1 MTTEYSIQ
9 KMVSDGTLST
19 ITLGIQYLQ
28 RSDIYMRIAGEET
41 PQSGASNG
49 YTWTFVGSTTLKVL
63 PIVPTGVEVVI
74 YRRTDADEMYNVF
87 SQNAQFDESAMD
99 ENNTQ
104 LLFLSQE
111 YLEQGSG
118 IEAVEYLRSEG
129 EVHYYRLQLYGGRY
143 TDEFTITTQLP
154 PGYIRGSGD
163 FATGF
168 TVMPG
173 MRNVVWLNP
182 SPTGDNNLYSWSG
195 EVPPTGKVVPPN
207 STPETT
213 GGLVNAWIPR
223 TDETLRQELSAPGGA
238 GVVGYSAGDPSYFSS
253 RKVADYLKQSLWFDD
268 FKGATDDEK
277 WSNLAAY
284 ASTAV
289 VTSVCVMF
297 SARKHIFSSNPATL
311 TKPFELHGQGAKNT
325 VLQFNDCDGVRGDL
339 SGYAKYCQSKI
350 ANMAIVANSVNSKKG
365 IYFKGFQSFSPH
377 DSALVL
383 DNVSVYGLRE
393 IDAAAPISVEWAI
406 AIHLDNVDTV
416 TIRDLFIAGSQKNG
430 TYAGR
435 TTSKGILAD
444 TVTGLWISTSSI
456 FMCSEGIEIIGQSEG
471 AILDGLTI
479 VATDTGILIRNL
491 VDPANNHIIT
501 NSHFSTYTKGISIAK
516 LATAG
521 EHSLAAYLS
530 NIFVLEREG
539 NASKPL
545 YTAIEAY
552 ARRSCLDNITIQSN
566 RTLSPNRKGIV
577 ISNQDNSVSNVLG
590 FNVGELL
597 NIDPVGNGRVFYSN
611 LRTTGET
618 TAEISGGVQYAVGA
632 GAGASSAI
640 SDYTVRASNFKVL
653 NSQGLSIYECS
664 VGRNLFGGGRQNTSV
679 YHDFR
684 TFPGGT
690 AAYDGRILF
699 AGGNASVAGKADMS
713 VLAGSVSF
721 DGSISP
727 RVPNGVSCGTSAKP
741 WSGGYTKA
749 AFTVTSDERYK
760 TRPLEITDAML
771 DAAAEVDW
779 CMFQYL
785 DRIEAKGEDLARWHF
800 GAMAQRFVEAFSRH
814 NLNAYDYA
822 FICYDEW
829 ESSPEVI
836 GDDGEVLSPAID
848 AGSRYGI
855 RYEQAIILK
864 QKQMERDH
872 KRQLTSL
879 IARIEALENKP

>member
-41 PQSGASNG
+41 PQSGAPSG
-49 YTWTFVGSTTLKVL
+49 YTWSFVDNTTIKIL
-63 PIVPTGVEVVI
+63 PVVPNGVEVVV
-74 YRRTDADEMYNVF
+74 YRRTDANSMYNVY
-87 SQNAQFDESAMD
+87 SQNAQFDEATID

-213 GGLVNAWIPR
+213 GGFVNAWIPR

-238 GVVGYSAGDPSYFSS
+238 GVVGYSAGDPSYFSV
-253 RKVADYLKQSLWFDD
+253 REVADYLKQSLWFDD

-277 WSNLAAY
+277 WASLAAY
-284 ASTAV
+284 VSTAV
-289 VTSVCVMF
+289 VPSVCVMF
-297 SARKHIFSSNPATL
+297 SARKYTFSSNPATL
-311 TKPFELHGQGAKNT
+311 TKPFELHGQGARNT
-325 VLQFNDCDGVRGDL
+325 ILQFNDCDGVRGDL

-350 ANMAIVANSVNSKKG
+350 AHMSIVANSVNSHTG
-365 IYFKGFQSFSPH
+365 VYFKGFQTFSPH

-406 AIHLDNVDTV
+406 AVHLDDVDSV
-416 TIRDLFIAGSQKNG
+416 TIRDLFIAGSQKNV

-435 TTSKGILAD
+435 TTSKGILVD

-456 FMCSEGIEIIGQSEG
+456 FMCREGIEIFGQSEG
-471 AILDGLTI
+471 SILDGLTI
-479 VATDTGILIRNL
+479 VATDIGILFRDL
-491 VDPANNHIIT
+491 VGPANNHIIT

-516 LATAG
+516 LAEAG
-521 EHSLAAYLS
+521 KHSLAAYLS
-530 NIFVLEREG
+530 NLFVLEREG

-552 ARRSCLDNITIQSN
+552 TIRSCLDNITIQSN

-577 ISNQDNSVSNVLG
+577 ISNQDNYVSNVLG

-597 NIDPVGNGRVFYSN
+597 NIDHVGGGRVFYSN
-611 LRTTGET
+611 LRTTGAT
-618 TAEISGGVQYAVGA
+618 TAVISGGVRYAVGA
-632 GAGASSAI
+632 GAGGESAI
-640 SDYTVRASNFKVL
+640 DDYTVRANTFKAL
-653 NSQGLSIYECS
+653 DSQGLSIYECS
-664 VGRNLFGGGRQNTSV
+664 VGRHLFGGGRQNTSV

-699 AGGNASVAGKADMS
+699 TGGNASVDGKADLL

-721 DGSISP
+721 DGNISP
-727 RVPNGVSCGTSAKP
+727 RVPNSVSCGTSAKP
-741 WSGGYTKA
+741 WSGGFTQT

-785 DRIEAKGEDLARWHF
+785 DRVEEKGADGARWHF
-800 GAMAQRFVEAFSRH
+800 GAIAQRFVEAFERH
-814 NLNAYDYA
+814 GLDPHRFA

-829 ESSPEVI
+829 GDSPELI
-836 GDDGEVLSPAID
+836 GEDGEVISPAVD

-864 QKQMERDH
+864 QKQIDRDH
-872 KRQLTSL
+872 KRQLDSL
-879 IARIEALENKP
+879 LARIEALENKP